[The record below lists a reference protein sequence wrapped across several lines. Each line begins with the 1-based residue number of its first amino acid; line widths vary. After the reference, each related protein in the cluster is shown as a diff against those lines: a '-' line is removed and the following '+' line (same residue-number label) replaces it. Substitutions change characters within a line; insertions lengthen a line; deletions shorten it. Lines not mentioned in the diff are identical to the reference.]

1 MDRKNMIESL
11 IEYELQWLVDNYDK
25 HSLEEVTDFF
35 ANGGFHNWTDKQLEI
50 KFNMLFSEEEH

>member
-1 MDRKNMIESL
+1 MIESL